1 MTDLRAKGK
10 ECLEKYLSIEK
21 NIQIIEKNI
30 HENCKNNDDYI
41 NNIMEVCKKIRNKVK
56 LRDILVDIKGDK
68 LGWNDSLFDHCRDV
82 QEEEI
87 NYITNP
93 FEVEEGIIDCSCGSS
108 RTISYAKQTRGSD
121 EATSVIVTC
130 IECKRTWM
138 INN

>member
-10 ECLEKYLSIEK
+10 ECLGKYLSIKK
-21 NIQIIEKNI
+21 NVQILEKNI
-30 HENCKNNDDYI
+30 HENCENDDDYM
-41 NNIMEVCKKIRNKVK
+41 NNIMEVCLKIKKRIK
-56 LRDILVDIKGDK
+56 LKDILQNIKNK
-68 LGWNDSLFDHCRDV
+68 QLGWNDDSFRHCREK

-130 IECKRTWM
+130 IECKKTWM